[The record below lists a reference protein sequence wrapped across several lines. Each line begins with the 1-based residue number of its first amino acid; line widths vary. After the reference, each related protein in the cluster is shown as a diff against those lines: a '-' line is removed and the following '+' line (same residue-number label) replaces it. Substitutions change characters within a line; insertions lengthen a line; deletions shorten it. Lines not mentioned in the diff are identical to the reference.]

1 MKRTLIT
8 LTLVIAAVLL
18 LTGCQKKTDAE
29 SSSTYAQPDAAPQAL
44 KADNASSVD
53 KASNKASDADKAAA
67 PKTLVHL
74 AGLKGPTTMGMVK
87 LLDDAENGLT
97 ANDYEFTLA
106 GSADEISPKFLK
118 GELDIIAAPVNLGA
132 VLNKNS
138 GGAVEM
144 MAVNTLGVVYIVEK
158 NGQTIQSLKDLAGKT
173 VYATGR
179 GSTPE
184 YALTYLLAQN
194 GLDINKDVD
203 VQWKSEPTEIVA
215 LMNTAENA
223 VAMMP
228 QPYVTVAGNQF
239 STLRI
244 AVDLTAEWDA
254 LGNGSQFLT
263 AGIFVRKAFAEEH
276 PEAVKAFLA
285 DYSASTSFVTE
296 NVADAAQL
304 VEKYGIVKAP
314 IAQKAIPYCNIVCIT
329 GSSMKTMT
337 QGYLK
342 VLFDLNPKAVGGELP
357 GDAFYLTDE

>member
-1 MKRTLIT
+1 MKRTFYT
-8 LTLVIAAVLL
+8 LLLLIAAVVLFA
-18 LTGCQKKTDAE
+18 GCQKKAEAAGIDAAQTVTAEATDAAL
-29 SSSTYAQPDAAPQAL
+29 TPD
-44 KADNASSVD
+44 
-53 KASNKASDADKAAA
+53 A

-132 VLNKNS
+132 VLSKNS

-144 MAVNTLGVVYIVEK
+144 LAVNTLGVVYIVEK

-203 VQWKSEPTEIVA
+203 MQWKSEPTEIVA

-223 VAMMP
+223 VAMLP

-263 AGIFVRKAFAEEH
+263 AGIFVRRAFAEEH

-285 DYSASTSFVTE
+285 DYSASTQFVTE

-314 IAQKAIPYCNIVCIT
+314 VAQKAIPYCNIVCIT